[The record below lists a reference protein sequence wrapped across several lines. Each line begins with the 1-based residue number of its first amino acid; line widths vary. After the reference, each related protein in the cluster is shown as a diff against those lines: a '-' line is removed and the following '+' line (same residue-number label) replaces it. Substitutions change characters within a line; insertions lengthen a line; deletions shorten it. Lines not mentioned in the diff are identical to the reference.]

1 MLHRDN
7 VNKNTTNYIA
17 YCFHSV
23 EGYSKVGS
31 YVGNGNTDGTF
42 VYTGFRPAW
51 IMQKKSNN
59 TGHWHIWDSTRNTSN
74 EVTRYLL
81 ANETNAE
88 YTDGGLDIL
97 SNGFKPRKTGTGL
110 NASGDTYIY
119 LAFADQPFKFSNAR

>member
-1 MLHRDN
+1 
-7 VNKNTTNYIA
+7 
-17 YCFHSV
+17 
-23 EGYSKVGS
+23 
-31 YVGNGNTDGTF
+31 
-42 VYTGFRPAW
+42 
-51 IMQKKSNN
+51 MQKKSNN